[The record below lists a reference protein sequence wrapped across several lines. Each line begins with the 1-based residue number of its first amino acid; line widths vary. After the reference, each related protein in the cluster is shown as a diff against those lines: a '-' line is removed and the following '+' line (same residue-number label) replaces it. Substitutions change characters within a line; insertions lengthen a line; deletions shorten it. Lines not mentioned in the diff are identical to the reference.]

1 MFAPPSECKPAVRGC
16 AAPPG
21 RRSAISFRKG
31 ESSNPS
37 NASALSKA
45 RNAAL
50 NESSGLPNWPGYFM
64 KALAHG
70 TPAVV
75 LQRMAPV
82 FTKVQCDPFTA
93 EGFAAALSAQIGARS
108 LVACI
113 S

>member
-1 MFAPPSECKPAVRGC
+1 
-16 AAPPG
+16 
-21 RRSAISFRKG
+21 
-31 ESSNPS
+31 
-37 NASALSKA
+37 
-45 RNAAL
+45 
-50 NESSGLPNWPGYFM
+50 M

-70 TPAVV
+70 TPLVAV
-75 LQRMAPV
+75 QRMAPV